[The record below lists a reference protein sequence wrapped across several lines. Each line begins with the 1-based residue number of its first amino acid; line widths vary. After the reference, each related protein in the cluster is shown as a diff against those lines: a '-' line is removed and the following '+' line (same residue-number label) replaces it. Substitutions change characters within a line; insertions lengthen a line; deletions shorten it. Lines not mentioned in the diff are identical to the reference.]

1 MKYKVNEIFYSLQGE
16 GWWTGT
22 PMVFVRLSGCNLNCP
37 WCDTDHRNG
46 VEMSADEILS
56 KVREASQGLCRRVC
70 ITGGEPLLQLDRAL
84 VKTLRDAGLKLHLE
98 TNGTLPL
105 PCPLDWVTLSPKG
118 RTAIF
123 MDDVHEVKVVY
134 EGGDPDLGRW
144 EDESLLFLQPCDTGD
159 PERNREILSQ
169 AVEYVKRHPKWR
181 LSLQTHKLIDIR

>member
-22 PMVFVRLSGCNLNCP
+22 PMVFVRLSGCNLKCP

-105 PCPLDWVTLSPKG
+105 PCPPGLGNAESQRPNSHLYG
-118 RTAIF
+118 RRA
-123 MDDVHEVKVVY
+123 
-134 EGGDPDLGRW
+134 RS
-144 EDESLLFLQPCDTGD
+144 ESG
-159 PERNREILSQ
+159 
-169 AVEYVKRHPKWR
+169 
-181 LSLQTHKLIDIR
+181 IRRRRSRP